1 MLRTLLAAL
10 LLPAAVFAQEAFSPS
25 VEEGDVWTE
34 TTESSLS
41 LRLKVTEVDK
51 GKEGATREQGAKVE
65 KEERRETRILEA
77 SKGVPGALRTTWVTS
92 RERLDGGES
101 RATALEGRTVE
112 IRGREATPA
121 DAPEAAKAAAREPA
135 PWRALLPAGPR
146 SPGESWTIP
155 AAALARVL
163 LRGASEEPSDTSEIK
178 VTFARVSGQDG
189 ARIATLTLSGS
200 VSVDSRQDFRVQFD
214 VEGELLWD
222 LENGH
227 PVSLALTGKAR
238 TLEGTLKDSKGETQ
252 GRITGEGSEF
262 KVKTGYSVR

>member
-1 MLRTLLAAL
+1 MVRALLAAL
-10 LLPAAVFAQEAFSPS
+10 LLSGTVLAQETFSPS

-77 SKGVPGALRTTWVTS
+77 SKGVPGALRTTWVSS
-92 RERLDGGES
+92 RERVDGGEA

-135 PWRALLPAGPR
+135 AWRALLPSGPR

-155 AAALARVL
+155 AASVARLL
-163 LRGASEEPSDTSEIK
+163 LRGASEEPSDASEIK
-178 VTFARVSGQDG
+178 VTFAGVSARDD
-189 ARIATLTLSGS
+189 ARIATLSISGI
-200 VSVDSRQDFRVQFD
+200 VAVDSRQDFRVQFD

-222 LENGH
+222 LASGH
-227 PVSLALTGKAR
+227 PVSLTLTGKAR
-238 TLEGTLKDSKGETQ
+238 TLEGTLKDARGETL
-252 GRITGEGSEF
+252 GKVTGEGSEF
-262 KVKTGYSVR
+262 SVKTGYSVR